1 DLNVTGVQTCALPI
15 YSEKKK
21 IRRLFKSEAVVPHKS
36 CCQILDVVASVIQTA
51 RAWNFFAVHYFYSL
65 HVRYLRKSCKD
76 ALTVYITQKIGRAS
90 CRTEWRGLR

>member
-1 DLNVTGVQTCALPI
+1 MGKLLQLFLI
-15 YSEKKK
+15 RQYSEKKK

-51 RAWNFFAVHYFYSL
+51 RAGNFFAVHYFYSL

-76 ALTVYITQKIGRAS
+76 ALTVYITQTSFYIILS
-90 CRTEWRGLR
+90 V